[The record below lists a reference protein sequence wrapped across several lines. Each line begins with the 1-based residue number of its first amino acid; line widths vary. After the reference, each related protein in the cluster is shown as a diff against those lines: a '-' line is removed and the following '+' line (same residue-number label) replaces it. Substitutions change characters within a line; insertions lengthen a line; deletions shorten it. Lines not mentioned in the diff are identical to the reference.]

1 MLSRCPEQC
10 EGCYSAQR
18 CNIYKFIDLLICVY
32 VLQPA
37 AAGAPA
43 RTRAAPMLAVLPP
56 MQPPDR
62 TAFLDAGEA
71 VLAPPAPPAIG
82 TQDKVHAWNS
92 FTCIEQPI

>member
-1 MLSRCPEQC
+1 LEHLQ
-10 EGCYSAQR
+10 
-18 CNIYKFIDLLICVY
+18 ILDLLIFVY

-37 AAGAPA
+37 AAGVPA
-43 RTRAAPMLAVLPP
+43 RARAAPMLPVLPP

-71 VLAPPAPPAIG
+71 VLAPPAPPAVG

-92 FTCIEQPI
+92 FTCIEQSI